1 MLEFTS
7 WLLVFAHLLLA
18 FIAVIFLLSGA
29 DDLFVDLNFIC
40 RSLFRR
46 FFVLPKHKRLSVDDL
61 RAVPE
66 KPIAVMVPAWDE
78 SAVIRPML
86 ENTLR
91 TLEYSNYHVF
101 VGTYP
106 NDPKTAREV
115 DAICGSFSNGH

>member
-7 WLLVFAHLLLA
+7 WLLVSAHLLLG
-18 FIAVIFLLSGA
+18 FVLVILFLSGG

-61 RAVPE
+61 RALPE
-66 KPIAVMVPAWDE
+66 QPIAIMVPAWDE
-78 SAVIRPML
+78 SAVIRWML

-91 TLEYSNYHVF
+91 TLEYANYHV
-101 VGTYP
+101 
-106 NDPKTAREV
+106 
-115 DAICGSFSNGH
+115 